1 MQHITDLL
9 AQSKTIAVVGLSSK
23 PDRSSYQVAAY
34 MQQQGYTIIPVNPRE
49 DEVLG
54 VKAVA
59 SLSDVD
65 VPIDIVNVFRVSSEV
80 PGVVADAIACGAKS
94 IWLQLDIH
102 DADAEKAARDAG
114 LVVVTDACIKVAH
127 QLYARA

>member
-9 AQSKTIAVVGLSSK
+9 TQSKTIAVVGLSSK

-59 SLSDVD
+59 ALSDID

-80 PGVVADAIACGAKS
+80 PAIVADAIACGAKCV
-94 IWLQLDIH
+94 WLQLDIH
-102 DADAEKAARDAG
+102 DADAEQAARDAG